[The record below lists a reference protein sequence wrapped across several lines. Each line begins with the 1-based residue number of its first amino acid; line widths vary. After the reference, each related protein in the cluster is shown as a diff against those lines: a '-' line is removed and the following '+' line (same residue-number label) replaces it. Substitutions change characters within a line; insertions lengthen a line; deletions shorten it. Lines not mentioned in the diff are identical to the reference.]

1 MFCNG
6 TMTHED
12 DERTALMHSHADVEQ
27 HDYGARDPCEP
38 NDSSGDG
45 AVEFAVERHQRNY
58 LLSCVFAAVDCIKKE
73 VWAAPYFIGMF
84 CFSALFAV
92 PFTFFPAVASSKG
105 LQAWEFGIAYST
117 RKAAGML
124 APFTSQILVAYSS
137 PKWGVVVSQAAFG
150 VQGVVF
156 GASCLLQSKDIFLGV
171 SILGFIILEISLGII
186 NICTETILAS
196 TLKERGN
203 LLLGSARSFSEIG
216 MIFGAFAGGALVDV
230 SDYSAPFYVFAGA
243 LLAVTPLVIVSQ
255 HETTG
260 NYDQDAPNDGDR
272 SPDINERAPVRRSLW
287 PLLLN
292 PFFAADLFARALC
305 WAVGLF
311 NSSTLEP
318 YIAQMHESSACI
330 GAAFS
335 VNFFASTVGYA
346 VTCSS
351 YSRKYENLW
360 IFTGLTTMA
369 LAYLIIGPAPFIPIE
384 PSFALICTAQAMRG
398 FGAGIVVVC
407 SYSHAM
413 RIAVDDN
420 HYPDNERTRGFV
432 SAAFSFVSSSLTI
445 PLSPLAGLLVSK
457 YGYRHASML
466 MFGLL
471 GFSALISGWIWLRCE
486 SCCRRKRNAPSRRD
500 ELQEDGTHDHC
511 TYPPIESSPPVVV

>member
-1 MFCNG
+1 
-6 TMTHED
+6 MTHED
-12 DERTALMHSHADVEQ
+12 DERTALVDSHPDI
-27 HDYGARDPCEP
+27 DYGARDPCERI
-38 NDSSGDG
+38 DSRGDG
-45 AVEFAVERHQRNY
+45 DADLAVERQRRNY
-58 LLSCVFAAVDCIKKE
+58 PLSGVSAAVTCVKKE
-73 VWAAPYFIGMF
+73 LWAAPYFIGMF

-124 APFTSQILVAYSS
+124 APFTSQILVSYSS

-150 VQGVVF
+150 VQGILF
-156 GASCLLQSKDIFLGV
+156 GASCLLQNKDIFLGV
-171 SILGFIILEISLGII
+171 SIPGFIILEVSLGMI

-230 SDYSAPFYVFAGA
+230 SGYSAPFYVFAAA
-243 LLAVTPLVIVSQ
+243 LLLVTPLVVVSR
-255 HETTG
+255 HETTE
-260 NYDQDAPNDGDR
+260 NYAQDAINDSDR
-272 SPDINERAPVRRSLW
+272 SPGTNEQASPRRRLW

-318 YIAQMHESSACI
+318 YIAQMHESNASI

-335 VNFFASTVGYA
+335 VNFFASTVGFA

-360 IFTGLTTMA
+360 IFAGLTTMA

-413 RIAVDDN
+413 RVAVDDN
-420 HYPDNERTRGFV
+420 HYPDDEKTRGFV
-432 SAAFSFVSSSLTI
+432 SAAFAFVSSSLTI
-445 PLSPLAGLLVSK
+445 PLSPLAGLLVSN

-471 GFSALISGWIWLRCE
+471 GFSAVISGWIWLRCD
-486 SCCRRKRNAPSRRD
+486 SCCRRQRSVPSSHRD
-500 ELQEDGTHDHC
+500 ELPEDRLHAQC
-511 TYPPIESSPPVVV
+511 TYPPIDSSPTNIV